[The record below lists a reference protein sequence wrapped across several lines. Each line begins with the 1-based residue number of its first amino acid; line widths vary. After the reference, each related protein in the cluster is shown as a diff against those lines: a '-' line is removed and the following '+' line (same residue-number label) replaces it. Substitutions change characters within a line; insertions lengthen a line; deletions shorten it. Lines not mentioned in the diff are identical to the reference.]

1 MTTTLDRAAHRSTR
15 PARGGFGRLLHA
27 EWTKFRTVRGWV
39 LTTIGSALVICLVGL
54 LATAAVHERGGD
66 APGALPVGPGG
77 EAVNDSFTF
86 VHQPLAGDGTLTVSV
101 SSLTG
106 EGEGESD
113 DGGAGEG
120 EASAKGGEG
129 GKGGRSVLAPWAKAG
144 IIVKDSLEQGSSYA
158 SVMVTGAH
166 GVRMQ
171 YDFTHDT
178 AGLPGEV
185 SPESPRLLRLRRS
198 GDVITGYQSVDG
210 DHWTEVGT
218 ARLPGLSRTPQV
230 GLFVTSPSVAEP
242 TGTGTGFSPA
252 VATGTFDTVSL
263 EGGWSAGTWL
273 TGQVGR
279 DAGTSGSY
287 TRSTSSEAVASGGDF
302 TLTGAGDIAPVVG
315 GPAASGVRT
324 VENFLVGAFAGLI
337 MLVVVAASY
346 ITAEYRRGLIAVTL
360 AAGPGRS
367 RVLVAKALVMG
378 SVAFAAGLAS
388 AAVTVPFG
396 GSRSSANGFPV
407 LTVPTATELRVVMGT
422 GLVLATT
429 SVLALALG
437 TVLRRSA
444 VAITVVVVGMVLPYL
459 LATAAILPE
468 GASDWLL
475 KVTPA
480 AGFALQQSVE
490 RYDQVVSVYSPATG
504 YHPLA
509 PWEGF
514 AVLCAYTALA
524 FGAAVALLRRRDV

>member
-1 MTTTLDRAAHRSTR
+1 MTTTLDRAPHRSTR

-27 EWTKFRTVRGWV
+27 EWTKFRTVRAWV

-86 VHQPLAGDGTLTVSV
+86 VHQPLTGDGTLTVSV

-106 EGEGESD
+106 EGEDGGG
-113 DGGAGEG
+113 GGAGP
-120 EASAKGGEG
+120 
-129 GKGGRSVLAPWAKAG
+129 KGGRGGKSALAPWAKAG

-178 AGLPGEV
+178 AGPPGEV
-185 SPESPRLLRLRRS
+185 SPESPRLLRLKRS
-198 GDVITGYQSVDG
+198 GDVITGYQSPDG

-263 EGGWSAGTWL
+263 EGGWSGGPWL

-287 TRSTSSEAVASGGDF
+287 TRSTGSGAVASGGGF

-337 MLVVVAASY
+337 MLVVVATSC

-360 AAGPGRS
+360 AAGSGRS
-367 RVLVAKALVMG
+367 RVLVAKALVTG

-388 AAVTVPFG
+388 AAVVVPFG
-396 GSRSSANGFPV
+396 GSRSAANGFPV
-407 LTVPTATELRVVMGT
+407 LTVPTATELRVVVGT
-422 GLVLATT
+422 GLLLATA

-444 VAITVVVVGMVLPYL
+444 VAITAVVAGMVLPYL
-459 LATAAILPE
+459 LATAAVLPE

-480 AGFALQQSVE
+480 AGFALLQSVE

-524 FGAAVALLRRRDV
+524 FGAAAVLLRRRDA

>member
-1 MTTTLDRAAHRSTR
+1 MTTTLDRAPHRSTR

-27 EWTKFRTVRGWV
+27 EWTKFRTVRAWV
-39 LTTIGSALVICLVGL
+39 LTTTGSALVICLVGL

-86 VHQPLAGDGTLTVSV
+86 VHQPLTGDGTLTVSV

-106 EGEGESD
+106 EGE
-113 DGGAGEG
+113 DGG
-120 EASAKGGEG
+120 GGGVGPKG
-129 GKGGRSVLAPWAKAG
+129 GKGGKSALAPWAKAG

-178 AGLPGEV
+178 AGPPGEV
-185 SPESPRLLRLRRS
+185 SPESPRLLRLKRS
-198 GDVITGYQSVDG
+198 GDVITGYQSPDG

-263 EGGWSAGTWL
+263 KGGWSGGPWL

-287 TRSTSSEAVASGGDF
+287 TRSTGSGAVASGGGF

-337 MLVVVAASY
+337 MLVVVATSC

-367 RVLVAKALVMG
+367 RVLVAKVLVTG

-388 AAVTVPFG
+388 AAVVVPFG
-396 GSRSSANGFPV
+396 GSRSAANGFPV
-407 LTVPTATELRVVMGT
+407 LTVPTATELRVVVGT
-422 GLVLATT
+422 GLLLATA

-444 VAITVVVVGMVLPYL
+444 VAITAVVAGMVLPYL
-459 LATAAILPE
+459 LATAAVLPE

-480 AGFALQQSVE
+480 AGFALLQSVE

-524 FGAAVALLRRRDV
+524 FGAAAVLLRRRDA